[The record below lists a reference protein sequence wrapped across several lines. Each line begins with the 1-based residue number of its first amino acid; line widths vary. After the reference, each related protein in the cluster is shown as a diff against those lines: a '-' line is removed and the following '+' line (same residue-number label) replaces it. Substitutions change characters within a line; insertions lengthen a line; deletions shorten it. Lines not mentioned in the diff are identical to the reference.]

1 MPRTR
6 YNQSIIGARQ
16 TTSATSASGIFGLTD
31 HQVLTGGGL
40 FPRSPLPFTADGFFP
55 YVPLLINADSTN
67 GATNNTF
74 LDSSQ
79 NNTTLTPNGQ
89 TMSQGSFSP
98 FGDNWSN
105 YFDGTGD
112 YLSIADNAAFEFGN
126 NDFTIEMWIYPTST
140 NQYQTFVGKDSAA
153 GTRGFIVTSDTRSLY
168 FAVAGGAAVVTTGKY
183 NLAKWNFI
191 TITRSG
197 NTIYLGINGT
207 VESFSWT
214 TTIPDASSP
223 LTIASQLTPGSVYVN
238 FFSGYISNLR
248 LVNGSSVA
256 TYRSNFSLP
265 TAPLTAIANTSLLTC
280 QSNRFRDNSTN
291 NFAITVAGDVSVQ
304 RFSPFSPTASYSTS
318 TISGGLGKFVTNNF
332 LSLPSTNFAFGT
344 SSVTIELWLYY
355 IPSESA
361 ASYGA
366 FFDNG
371 SQGVFLS
378 FGTAKTNLIFYAPGA
393 GNSDV
398 TGFAHGMAA
407 NTWNHLAFVRN
418 GTTINIYVN
427 GVSIGSYTN
436 ITGSMSAGSAT
447 AVVGTY
453 SLGTPTYPCG
463 GYISNLR
470 VVNGVAVYTG
480 NFTPPIAPLTTAGA
494 SSASCYPSTTNVN
507 ISFAASST
515 SLLLNGANSNIVD
528 QAAMNLLATIG
539 QAQVSTAQSKFGGS
553 SILFDGT
560 GDYIQM
566 PPSPMISNWFLGDYT
581 IEYWIYPNAFN
592 SSTNGG
598 SNVFS
603 QATPASTGEYF
614 SFGPRASGV
623 VVFYYYNGAAQTITS
638 GSISTG
644 TWTHLA
650 ATYEKSSNTLR
661 IFINGTLTTSTTISG
676 TPLLGPADAT
686 APILVGAGAGAQFNG
701 YIDDLRVTS
710 GIARYTNT
718 FTPPS
723 AFALR

>member
-6 YNQSIIGARQ
+6 FNNGVLGPRQ
-16 TTSATSASGIFGLTD
+16 TTTASAAAGLFGLVD

-40 FPRSPLPFTADGFFP
+40 FPRSPLPLTGDEFFP

-79 NNTTLTPNGQ
+79 NNTTLTPFG

-112 YLSIADNAAFEFGN
+112 YLSIADNAAFELGS
-126 NDFTIEMWIYPTST
+126 NDFTIEMWIHTTST

-153 GTRGFIVTSDTRSLY
+153 GTRGFILTSDTRSLI
-168 FAVAGGAAVVTTGKY
+168 FAVAGAASVTTTGKFDV
-183 NLAKWNFI
+183 AKWNLL

-214 TTIPDASSP
+214 AAIPDASSP

-238 FFSGYISNLR
+238 YFSGYISNLR
-248 LVNGSSVA
+248 IVNGSSVA
-256 TYRSNFSLP
+256 TYRSNFSVP

-304 RFSPFSPTASYSTS
+304 RFSPFSPATSYSTS
-318 TISGGLGKFVTNNF
+318 TISGGLGKFVGSNYIT
-332 LSLPSTNFAFGT
+332 LPSSNFAFGT
-344 SSVTIELWLYY
+344 ASFTVELWLYY
-355 IPSESA
+355 IPAETV
-361 ASYGA
+361 ASYGC

-378 FGTAKTNLIFYAPGA
+378 FGTSKNNLLFYGTA
-393 GNSDV
+393 NNDT
-398 TGFAHGMAA
+398 TGFPHGMAG

-418 GTTINIYVN
+418 GTTMTIYVN
-427 GVSIGSYTN
+427 GSSIGSWSG
-436 ITGSMSAGSAT
+436 ITGSSSPGSAT
-447 AVVGTY
+447 AFVGTY
-453 SLGTPTYPCG
+453 SLAPVSYPCG
-463 GYISNLR
+463 GYIANMR

-494 SSASCYPSTTNVN
+494 SSAACYPSTTNVN

-528 QAAMNLLATIG
+528 QAAMNLLGTIG

-553 SILFDGT
+553 SILFDGDQ
-560 GDYIQM
+560 DYIRM
-566 PPSPMISNWFLGDYT
+566 PSSPMISNWFLGDYT

-686 APILVGAGAGAQFNG
+686 APILVGASANAQFNG
-701 YIDDLRVTS
+701 YIDDLRITS
-710 GIARYTNT
+710 GIARYTST
-718 FTPPS
+718 FTPPTTN
-723 AFALR
+723 FALR

>member
-6 YNQSIIGARQ
+6 FNGGVLGPRQ
-16 TTSATSASGIFGLTD
+16 TTSANAASGIFGLVD
-31 HQVLTGGGL
+31 HQVLTGAGI
-40 FPRSPLPFTADGFFP
+40 FPRTLLPIPADLNFP
-55 YVPLLINADSTN
+55 YVSLLMNADSTN

-105 YFDGTGD
+105 HFDGTGD
-112 YLSIADNAAFEFGN
+112 FLSMNNSNALKPGTGDFTFEFWGYLRN
-126 NDFTIEMWIYPTST
+126 QNGAITSGGS
-140 NQYQTFVGKDSAA
+140 N
-153 GTRGFIVTSDTRSLY
+153 SLN
-168 FAVAGGAAVVTTGKY
+168 VQV
-183 NLAKWNFI
+183 
-191 TITRSG
+191 RSG
-197 NTIYLGINGT
+197 SLELQFQG
-207 VESFSWT
+207 VSFS
-214 TTIPDASSP
+214 ASSS
-223 LTIASQLTPGSVYVN
+223 LTGYFNIWTHFAFSRNSGVTRLFFNGNVVSIVNESNDYQGSDGTFNIGYRADAN
-238 FFSGYISNLR
+238 FYINGYISNLR
-248 LVNGSSVA
+248 LVKG
-256 TYRSNFSLP
+256 TGLYTSNFTPS
-265 TAPLTAIANTSLLTC
+265 TAPLTAVSGTSLLTC

-291 NFAITVAGDVSVQ
+291 NFTITGNGDVSVQ

-318 TISGGLGKFVTNNF
+318 TIGGGLGKFVTNNF
-332 LSLPSTNFAFGT
+332 ISLPSTNFAFGT
-344 SSVTIELWLYY
+344 GSVTIELWLYY

-361 ASYGA
+361 TSYGA

-427 GVSIGSYTN
+427 GVSIGSYSN

-494 SSASCYPSTTNVN
+494 SSAACYPSTTNVN
-507 ISFAASST
+507 TSFAAAST
-515 SLLLNGANSNIVD
+515 SFLLNGTNSNIVD
-528 QAAMNLLATIG
+528 QSAMNLLATIG
-539 QAQVSTAQSKFGGS
+539 QTQVSTAQSKFGGS

-566 PPSPMISNWFLGDYT
+566 PPSPMISNWYLGDYT
-581 IEYWIYPNAFN
+581 IEYWIYPNAFA
-592 SSTNGG
+592 SSANGG

-623 VVFYYYNGAAQTITS
+623 VVFYYYNGATQIITS
-638 GSISTG
+638 GTIGTG

-676 TPLLGPADAT
+676 TPLLAPTDAT
-686 APILVGAGAGAQFNG
+686 APILVGAGANAQFNG
-701 YIDDLRVTS
+701 YIDDLRVSS

-718 FTPPS
+718 FTPPTS